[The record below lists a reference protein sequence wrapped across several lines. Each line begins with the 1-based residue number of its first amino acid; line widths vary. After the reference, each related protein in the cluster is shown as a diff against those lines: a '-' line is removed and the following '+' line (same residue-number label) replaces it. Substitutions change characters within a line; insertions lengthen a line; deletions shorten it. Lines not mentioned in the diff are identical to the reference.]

1 MKNISLIIFI
11 LFNYFFIQ
19 KFFETK
25 NIKVNDE
32 SSYQK
37 TFNEPVDNKK
47 EIIFKNN
54 IMDNKTEIIY
64 LY

>member
-19 KFFETK
+19 KFFEEK
-25 NIKVNDE
+25 NINVNSE
-32 SSYQK
+32 INYQQ